1 MSELDPPPVLADEAN
16 PTTALALVPEE
27 KQPTTTIE
35 LEKRKIIL
43 HQWEQRR
50 DLHDPSTKSYRA
62 LDERC
67 VALRQKVEAD
77 LDEYRA
83 KQLLRPKMRAAASA
97 KRAATLKAKHEAL
110 ISDIVKRVTDA
121 LGTDAAGKKKA
132 AAAVAD
138 LFGDGAPEPPAKK
151 TKAAKKQRVEA
162 EEESD

>member
-1 MSELDPPPVLADEAN
+1 MADAEPPPVLADEAN

-50 DLHDPSTKSYRA
+50 DLHHPSTKSYRA

-67 VALRQKVEAD
+67 AVLRQKVEAD

-83 KQLLRPKMRAAASA
+83 KQLLRPKMRVAASA

-110 ISDIVKRVTDA
+110 ITDVVKRVTDA
-121 LGTDAAGKKKA
+121 LGADAAGKKRA

-138 LFGDGAPEPPAKK
+138 LFGENVAPEPAKK
-151 TKAAKKQRVEA
+151 VKTKKQRVEA

>member
-1 MSELDPPPVLADEAN
+1 MADVEPPPVLADEAN

-83 KQLLRPKMRAAASA
+83 KQLLRPKMRAAAIA

-110 ISDIVKRVTDA
+110 ITDVVNRVTDA
-121 LGTDAAGKKKA
+121 LGTDAAGKKRA

-138 LFGDGAPEPPAKK
+138 LFGDGAPEP
-151 TKAAKKQRVEA
+151 AAKKAKTKKPRVEA